1 MSDTNNVAHFF
12 HLLIKCLLL
21 YMKTYLLIDKYIKQ
35 NNDTGRKVANL
46 TKVFGNY

>member
-1 MSDTNNVAHFF
+1 MSDIISAAHFVN
-12 HLLIKCLLL
+12 LLRKCLLL
-21 YMKTYLLIDKYIKQ
+21 YVMTYLLIDKYIKQ